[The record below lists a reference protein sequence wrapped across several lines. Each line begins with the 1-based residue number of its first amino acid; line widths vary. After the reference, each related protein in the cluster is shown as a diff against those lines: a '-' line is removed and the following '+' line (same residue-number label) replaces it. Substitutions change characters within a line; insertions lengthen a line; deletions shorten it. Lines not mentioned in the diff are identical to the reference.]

1 MTNLFIFILKHGGK
15 IPKDHKFFVFFI
27 FGKNFTKLRKFA
39 EEKKEKKK
47 KNWLGWGNLV
57 ATDKEICHGK
67 LNILFNTD
75 IFSTVSIL
83 ERSI

>member
-1 MTNLFIFILKHGGK
+1 VTNLFIFILKHGGK

-47 KNWLGWGNLV
+47 KTGWDGG
-57 ATDKEICHGK
+57 I
-67 LNILFNTD
+67 
-75 IFSTVSIL
+75 
-83 ERSI
+83 